1 MTSESGND
9 SESSLPTHAA
19 QLLPSSPPVIPQS
32 PVSFE
37 QLENMHSPPQVK
49 PEPPATQVDEATKPP
64 LGRVN
69 SEETERPPSAQQ
81 VHRDSDEHADEDEDD
96 EEELDSD
103 PAEKIADFDWN
114 ALHERYHQVMDG
126 CHDAEGELAQEWES
140 LMNVQLHISSILPML
155 TSLKYFRIWAES
167 GHAHETDRTFQ
178 RYVLP

>member
-37 QLENMHSPPQVK
+37 QLESMHSPPQVK

-81 VHRDSDEHADEDEDD
+81 VHRDSDEHADEDD

-140 LMNVQLHISSILPML
+140 LMNVQLHITSILPML
-155 TSLKYFRIWAES
+155 T
-167 GHAHETDRTFQ
+167 
-178 RYVLP
+178 

>member
-1 MTSESGND
+1 
-9 SESSLPTHAA
+9 
-19 QLLPSSPPVIPQS
+19 
-32 PVSFE
+32 
-37 QLENMHSPPQVK
+37 
-49 PEPPATQVDEATKPP
+49 
-64 LGRVN
+64 VN

-81 VHRDSDEHADEDEDD
+81 VHRDSDEHADEDD

-155 TSLKYFRIWAES
+155 T
-167 GHAHETDRTFQ
+167 
-178 RYVLP
+178 